1 MQNIVDMV
9 EPGRNFITHKTF
21 YLSLILKLIIF
32 GNYLFFLN
40 LLVQSS
46 FILKTLN
53 RASLEQTVSVVNEV
67 CALARLTFCKNS
79 LLGQENTVRFNRF
92 EWLYLFQYWSDQH
105 QICNKQPVQPRSQS
119 YAPTRCSSAQRT
131 STKGRQ
137 GIFNT
142 PLCRRRRGKM

>member
-1 MQNIVDMV
+1 MV
-9 EPGRNFITHKTF
+9 EPGRNFIIHKTF

-53 RASLEQTVSVVNEV
+53 RASLEHTVSVVNEV
-67 CALARLTFCKNS
+67 CALSRLTFCKNS

-92 EWLYLFQYWSDQH
+92 EWLYLFQYWSD
-105 QICNKQPVQPRSQS
+105 
-119 YAPTRCSSAQRT
+119 
-131 STKGRQ
+131 
-137 GIFNT
+137 
-142 PLCRRRRGKM
+142 